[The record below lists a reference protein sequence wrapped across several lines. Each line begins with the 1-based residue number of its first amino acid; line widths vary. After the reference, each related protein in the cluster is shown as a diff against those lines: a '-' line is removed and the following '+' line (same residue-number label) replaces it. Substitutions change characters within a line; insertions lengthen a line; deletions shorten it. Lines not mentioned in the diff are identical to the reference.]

1 MVGGT
6 AAVCCS
12 SGMVDMVAVQAEV
25 AELAL
30 VVELGY
36 MAWER
41 WAGWAVGQAEPV
53 AAGAEELSA

>member
-12 SGMVDMVAVQAEV
+12 SGMVDMVAVQVEV

-41 WAGWAVGQAEPV
+41 WAGWAVGQAELV
-53 AAGAEELSA
+53 AAAEGELSA

>member
-1 MVGGT
+1 MEVGCRWIAAAVVGGT

-12 SGMVDMVAVQAEV
+12 FGMVDMVAVQAEV

-36 MAWER
+36 MA
-41 WAGWAVGQAEPV
+41 
-53 AAGAEELSA
+53 

>member
-12 SGMVDMVAVQAEV
+12 SGMVDMVAVQAV

-41 WAGWAVGQAEPV
+41 WAE
-53 AAGAEELSA
+53 

>member
-6 AAVCCS
+6 AAVWCS
-12 SGMVDMVAVQAEV
+12 SGMVDMVAVQVEV

-41 WAGWAVGQAEPV
+41 WAG
-53 AAGAEELSA
+53 

>member
-12 SGMVDMVAVQAEV
+12 SGMVDMVAVQVEV

-41 WAGWAVGQAEPV
+41 WAG
-53 AAGAEELSA
+53 